1 MIVALLLVVSLLP
14 PAPTDTGFAAAAAA
28 YRDRDYVAAMQ
39 GFGLLASAEPD
50 ATRRAILHANAG
62 TAAARAGDSRRG
74 EAVWHLSMARRLD
87 PSDRTARV
95 NLARLRALAE
105 SATPGA
111 PAVAVGASPGNNGGT
126 RDLGN
131 TLRDLPLELT
141 PQQSRQGAAALVGF
155 GLLLASLWRA
165 RPQLAGRRL
174 LGWSALL
181 LVALPP
187 LLLAWSSGVR
197 ADAAR
202 QAVVLGEV
210 VPLRSEPQD
219 DGMIQFRLAGGS
231 IVTADDARPGWRLV
245 ETAEG
250 ARGWL
255 PEGHLRLIDPWTS
268 PGAD

>member
-1 MIVALLLVVSLLP
+1 MK
-14 PAPTDTGFAAAAAA
+14 
-28 YRDRDYVAAMQ
+28 
-39 GFGLLASAEPD
+39 
-50 ATRRAILHANAG
+50 
-62 TAAARAGDSRRG
+62 
-74 EAVWHLSMARRLD
+74 
-87 PSDRTARV
+87 
-95 NLARLRALAE
+95 RALQRA
-105 SATPGA
+105 
-111 PAVAVGASPGNNGGT
+111 
-126 RDLGN
+126 
-131 TLRDLPLELT
+131 
-141 PQQSRQGAAALVGF
+141 GF

-255 PEGHLRLIDPWTS
+255 PEGHLRLIDPWKS